1 MIETDKLYMKKAL
14 LRAKAAARVGEV
26 PVGALI
32 VRNGLIV
39 STGRNFREGK
49 NNAISHAE
57 IIAIDRACR
66 KLGRWRLFDCTLYV
80 TLEPCPMCAGAIINA
95 RIPRVVFG
103 AYDRKAGVFGSV
115 TDLTQLPFNH
125 KPEIVGG
132 VLAEECGAQLSN
144 FFKSLR

>member
-1 MIETDKLYMKKAL
+1 MKKAL